1 MLPFIGFHQ
10 QGEPY
15 CSPIGLSFPT
25 CIFTLFCCTIH
36 VICFLNV
43 LLHYERNFIL
53 LGKGF
58 NIAVCR
64 TVDGEVVATLK
75 APFIVNICECLREVE
90 FLQLGAVTEG
100 ANASQFLEVLAEDD
114 LLQIRA
120 EAEGQPGA
128 SAAASAP
135 QAQTLPASVLYF
147 GQVTQVVRDEAGTVT
162 RLVLSSERYGEYI
175 MNISSDTVWIDS
187 GNRTASDPA
196 DLKEGESVY
205 VFHSPISTRSLP
217 PQSAAYAVVRN
228 IPQDISCAQYHV
240 VEEITEGVDGGLIVT
255 TDNG

>member
-1 MLPFIGFHQ
+1 M
-10 QGEPY
+10 
-15 CSPIGLSFPT
+15 
-25 CIFTLFCCTIH
+25 
-36 VICFLNV
+36 
-43 LLHYERNFIL
+43 
-53 LGKGF
+53 
-58 NIAVCR
+58 
-64 TVDGEVVATLK
+64 
-75 APFIVNICECLREVE
+75 
-90 FLQLGAVTEG
+90 
-100 ANASQFLEVLAEDD
+100 
-114 LLQIRA
+114 
-120 EAEGQPGA
+120 
-128 SAAASAP
+128 
-135 QAQTLPASVLYF
+135 LYF

-240 VEEITEGVDGGLIVT
+240 VEEVTEGEDGGLIVT
-255 TDNG
+255 TDNGGLLIYLDGDTQTGPLCGRLCRTGGPEGRRPDHGLVIRRWPCPIPDRPTLTA

>member
-1 MLPFIGFHQ
+1 MKRTFSALVISGALL
-10 QGEPY
+10 
-15 CSPIGLSFPT
+15 C
-25 CIFTLFCCTIH
+25 TL
-36 VICFLNV
+36 
-43 LLHYERNFIL
+43 
-53 LGKGF
+53 
-58 NIAVCR
+58 AVP
-64 TVDGEVVATLK
+64 GMA
-75 APFIVNICECLREVE
+75 
-90 FLQLGAVTEG
+90 
-100 ANASQFLEVLAEDD
+100 
-114 LLQIRA
+114 A

-128 SAAASAP
+128 SAASAP

-240 VEEITEGVDGGLIVT
+240 VEEITEGEDGGLIVT
-255 TDNG
+255 TDNGGLLIYLDGDTQTVRYAGGSAALEDLKAGDRIMAWYQAVALSYPGQTHADGLMLLPSEKEEPSSVLPRRRWRG

>member
-1 MLPFIGFHQ
+1 MCIACASRNTVTSFLDMTSKKAPALKLKRRCFRVHRLLPLIGFHQ

-43 LLHYERNFIL
+43 LLHYERNSIL

-64 TVDGEVVATLK
+64 TVDGEVVAALK
-75 APFIVNICECLREVE
+75 AQFIVNICECLREVE

-114 LLQIRA
+114 LL
-120 EAEGQPGA
+120 
-128 SAAASAP
+128 S
-135 QAQTLPASVLYF
+135 
-147 GQVTQVVRDEAGTVT
+147 
-162 RLVLSSERYGEYI
+162 
-175 MNISSDTVWIDS
+175 
-187 GNRTASDPA
+187 
-196 DLKEGESVY
+196 
-205 VFHSPISTRSLP
+205 RSNGK
-217 PQSAAYAVVRN
+217 RN
-228 IPQDISCAQYHV
+228 F
-240 VEEITEGVDGGLIVT
+240 
-255 TDNG
+255 

>member
-1 MLPFIGFHQ
+1 MKRTFSALVISGALL
-10 QGEPY
+10 
-15 CSPIGLSFPT
+15 C
-25 CIFTLFCCTIH
+25 TL
-36 VICFLNV
+36 
-43 LLHYERNFIL
+43 
-53 LGKGF
+53 
-58 NIAVCR
+58 AVP
-64 TVDGEVVATLK
+64 GMA
-75 APFIVNICECLREVE
+75 
-90 FLQLGAVTEG
+90 
-100 ANASQFLEVLAEDD
+100 
-114 LLQIRA
+114 A

-228 IPQDISCAQYHV
+228 IPQDISCAQYPDCPLCGRLCR
-240 VEEITEGVDGGLIVT
+240 TGGPEGRRPDHGLVSGGGPVLSR
-255 TDNG
+255 TDPR